1 MRTSLLNEV
10 HCFMQKITVLNRKT
24 LMFPLAVVLFEFC
37 VYIANDMIQPGMIA
51 VTTDF
56 HVSTEWVARSLTAY
70 LIGGTLLTWLL
81 GPLSDRMGRR
91 PVMLFGAVMFAV
103 SLLLILFAW
112 NIETFMLI
120 RIVQGVGLCYIMAV
134 GYAAIQESFEDKAA
148 VKVMAMMANV
158 ALLAPLVGPVLGA
171 AVISVWPWQVSFVLI
186 AVIAVLSVVGLYFNM
201 PETLVVNKNSPV
213 KPLSIKTVLDDYWAL
228 LQEAPF
234 VKAALC
240 MSLFGVPLIVWIG
253 LSPVI
258 LIKDSGMT
266 PMQYGLC
273 QLPVIGALIVGNIL
287 LMKVT
292 DKWPLDR
299 PMKFS
304 PAITIIGLLLMLPVL
319 YFPSHMALFI
329 ILGMSCFA
337 FAQGLAFAVM
347 YRFVMTSAAHGAG
360 VMGASVGMVL
370 MAGYALEL
378 ELAAWLYHRFSAT
391 GLFVMITIF
400 AVLYFVLLPGVLKRA
415 MAQREV

>member
-1 MRTSLLNEV
+1 
-10 HCFMQKITVLNRKT
+10 
-24 LMFPLAVVLFEFC
+24 LAIVLFEFC

-51 VTTDF
+51 VITDF
-56 HVSTEWVARSLTAY
+56 QVDAEWVPRSLTAY

-91 PVMLFGAVMFAV
+91 PVMLFGAAMFAI

-112 NIETFMLI
+112 NIETFMLM
-120 RIVQGVGLCYIMAV
+120 RVVQGLGLCYILAV

-158 ALLAPLVGPVLGA
+158 ALLAPLIGPVLLAPLIGPVLGA

-186 AVIAVLSVVGLYFNM
+186 AVVAVLSVVGLYFNM
-201 PETLVVNKNSPV
+201 PETLVVNKDSPA
-213 KPLSIKTVLDDYWAL
+213 KSLSLKTVLSDYWAL

-234 VKAALC
+234 VKAAIC

-266 PMQYGLC
+266 PMEYGLC
-273 QLPVIGALIVGNIL
+273 QLPVIGALILGNIL

-292 DKWPLDR
+292 DQWPLDR

-304 PAITIIGLLLMLPVL
+304 PAITILGLLLMLPVL
-319 YFPSHMALFI
+319 YFPNHMALFI

-360 VMGASVGMVL
+360 VMGAAVGMLL

-391 GLFVMITIF
+391 GLFVMLTIF

-415 MAQREV
+415 MVQREV

>member
-1 MRTSLLNEV
+1 MN
-10 HCFMQKITVLNRKT
+10 KINVLNSKT
-24 LMFPLAVVLFEFC
+24 LMFPLAIVLFEFC

-51 VTTDF
+51 VITDF
-56 HVSTEWVARSLTAY
+56 HVNTEWVARSLTAY
-70 LIGGTLLTWLL
+70 LIGGTLITWLL

-112 NIETFMLI
+112 NIETFMLM
-120 RIVQGVGLCYIMAV
+120 RVVQGIGLCYILAV
-134 GYAAIQESFEDKAA
+134 GYAAIQEAFEEKAA
-148 VKVMAMMANV
+148 IKVMAMMANV
-158 ALLAPLVGPVLGA
+158 ALLAPLIGPVAGA
-171 AVISVWPWQVSFVLI
+171 AVISIWPWQMSFVLV
-186 AVIAVLSVVGLYFNM
+186 AVFATLSVVGLYFHM
-201 PETLVVNKNSPV
+201 PETIIVNKATPRQ
-213 KPLSIKTVLDDYWAL
+213 PLSLKAVGADYLAL
-228 LQEAPF
+228 LREAPF
-234 VKAALC
+234 VKAAIC

-266 PMQYGLC
+266 PMEYGLC
-273 QLPVIGALIVGNIL
+273 QLPVIGALIIGNIL

-304 PAITIIGLLLMLPVL
+304 PAITVLGLLLMLPVL

-347 YRFVMTSAAHGAG
+347 YRIVMTSADHRMG
-360 VMGASVGMVL
+360 VMGAAVGMVL

-378 ELAAWLYHRFSAT
+378 ELAAWLYHHFSAT
-391 GLFVMITIF
+391 GLFVMLTIF

>member
-1 MRTSLLNEV
+1 M
-10 HCFMQKITVLNRKT
+10 HKINVLNRKT
-24 LMFPLAVVLFEFC
+24 LMFPLAIVLFEFC

-51 VTTDF
+51 VITDF
-56 HVSTEWVARSLTAY
+56 HVGTEWVARSLTAY

-91 PVMLFGAVMFAV
+91 PVMLFGALMFAV

-112 NIETFMLI
+112 NIETFMLM
-120 RIVQGVGLCYIMAV
+120 RIVQGLGLCYILAV
-134 GYAAIQESFEDKAA
+134 GYAAIQEAFEEKAA
-148 VKVMAMMANV
+148 IKVMAMMANV
-158 ALLAPLVGPVLGA
+158 ALLAPLIGPVAGA
-171 AVISVWPWQVSFVLI
+171 AVVSVWPWQVSFVLV
-186 AVIAVLSVVGLYFNM
+186 AVVTVFSVVGLYFNM
-201 PETLVVNKNSPV
+201 PETLVMNKAFEQ
-213 KPLSIKTVLDDYWAL
+213 PLSFKTVLGDYWAL
-228 LQEAPF
+228 LQETPF
-234 VKAALC
+234 VKAAIC

-266 PMQYGLC
+266 PMEYGLC
-273 QLPVIGALIVGNIL
+273 QLPVIGALIAGNVL

-304 PAITIIGLLLMLPVL
+304 PAIMVLGLLLMLPVL

-360 VMGASVGMVL
+360 VMGAAVGMVL

-378 ELAAWLYHRFSAT
+378 ELAAWLYNRFSAT
-391 GLFVMITIF
+391 GLFVMLTIF

>member
-1 MRTSLLNEV
+1 M
-10 HCFMQKITVLNRKT
+10 HKINVLNRKT
-24 LMFPLAVVLFEFC
+24 LMFPLAIVLFEFC

-51 VTTDF
+51 VITDF
-56 HVSTEWVARSLTAY
+56 QVDAEWVPRSLTAY

-91 PVMLFGAVMFAV
+91 PVMLFGAAMFAI

-112 NIETFMLI
+112 NIETFMLM
-120 RIVQGVGLCYIMAV
+120 RVVQGLGLCYILAV

-158 ALLAPLVGPVLGA
+158 ALLAPLIGPVLGA

-186 AVIAVLSVVGLYFNM
+186 AVVAVLSVVGLYFNM
-201 PETLVVNKNSPV
+201 PETLVVNKDSPA
-213 KPLSIKTVLDDYWAL
+213 KSLSLKTVLSDYWAL

-234 VKAALC
+234 VKAAIC

-266 PMQYGLC
+266 PMEYGLC
-273 QLPVIGALIVGNIL
+273 QLPVIGALILGNIL

-292 DKWPLDR
+292 DQWPLDR

-304 PAITIIGLLLMLPVL
+304 PAITILGLLLMLPVL
-319 YFPSHMALFI
+319 YFPNHMALFI

-360 VMGASVGMVL
+360 VMGAAVGMLL

-391 GLFVMITIF
+391 GLFVMLTIF

-415 MAQREV
+415 MVQREV

>member
-1 MRTSLLNEV
+1 MN
-10 HCFMQKITVLNRKT
+10 KINVLNRKT
-24 LMFPLAVVLFEFC
+24 LMFPLAIVLFEFC

-51 VTTDF
+51 VITDF
-56 HVSTEWVARSLTAY
+56 HVNAEWVARSLTAY
-70 LIGGTLLTWLL
+70 LIGGTLITWLL
-81 GPLSDRMGRR
+81 GPLSDRLGRR

-120 RIVQGVGLCYIMAV
+120 RIVQGLGLCYILAV
-134 GYAAIQESFEDKAA
+134 GYAAIQEAFEEKAA
-148 VKVMAMMANV
+148 IKVMAMMANV
-158 ALLAPLVGPVLGA
+158 ALLAPLIGPVAGA
-171 AVISVWPWQVSFVLI
+171 AVISIWPWQMSFVLI
-186 AVIAVLSVVGLYFNM
+186 AVVAVLSVVGLYFNM
-201 PETLVVNKNSPV
+201 PETMIVNKDAPKQTISLKV
-213 KPLSIKTVLDDYWAL
+213 VCADYLAL
-228 LQEAPF
+228 FREAPF

-266 PMQYGLC
+266 PMEYGLC
-273 QLPVIGALIVGNIL
+273 QLPVIGALIIGNIL

-304 PAITIIGLLLMLPVL
+304 PVITIVGLLLMLPVL

-329 ILGMSCFA
+329 ILGMTCFA

-347 YRFVMTSAAHGAG
+347 YRFVMTSADHRMG
-360 VMGASVGMVL
+360 VMGAAVGMLL

-378 ELAAWLYHRFSAT
+378 ELAAWLYNRFSAT
-391 GLFVMITIF
+391 GLFVMLSIF

-415 MAQREV
+415 MAQRETKV

>member
-1 MRTSLLNEV
+1 M
-10 HCFMQKITVLNRKT
+10 HKINVLNRKT
-24 LMFPLAVVLFEFC
+24 LMFPLAIVLFEFC
-37 VYIANDMIQPGMIA
+37 VYIANDMIQPGMIS
-51 VTTDF
+51 VVTDF
-56 HVSTEWVARSLTAY
+56 HIGTEWVARSLTAY

-112 NIETFMLI
+112 NIESFMLM
-120 RIVQGVGLCYIMAV
+120 RIVQGLGLCYILAV
-134 GYAAIQESFEDKAA
+134 GYAAIQEAFEEKAA
-148 VKVMAMMANV
+148 IKVMAMMANV
-158 ALLAPLVGPVLGA
+158 ALLAPLIGPVAGA
-171 AVISVWPWQVSFVLI
+171 AVVSVWPWQVSFVLV
-186 AVIAVLSVVGLYFNM
+186 AVVAVLSVVGLYFNM
-201 PETLVVNKNSPV
+201 PETLVVNKELSVNKASTQ
-213 KPLSIKTVLDDYWAL
+213 PLSIKAILGDYWVL

-266 PMQYGLC
+266 PMEYGLC
-273 QLPVIGALIVGNIL
+273 QLPVIGALIIGNIL

-299 PMKFS
+299 PMRFS
-304 PAITIIGLLLMLPVL
+304 PAITVLGLLLMLPVL

-347 YRFVMTSAAHGAG
+347 YRFVMTSAPHGAG
-360 VMGASVGMVL
+360 VMGAAVGMLL

-391 GLFVMITIF
+391 GLFVMLTIF
-400 AVLYFVLLPGVLKRA
+400 AVLYFVLLPGVLTRA

>member
-1 MRTSLLNEV
+1 MN
-10 HCFMQKITVLNRKT
+10 KITVLNRKT

-51 VTTDF
+51 VITDF
-56 HVSTEWVARSLTAY
+56 HVGTEWVARSLTAY
-70 LIGGTLLTWLL
+70 LIGGTLVTWLL
-81 GPLSDRMGRR
+81 GPLSDRLGRR

-103 SLLLILFAW
+103 SLLLILFSW
-112 NIETFMLI
+112 NIETFMLM
-120 RIVQGVGLCYIMAV
+120 RIVQGVGLCYILAV
-134 GYAAIQESFEDKAA
+134 GYAAIQEAFEEKAA
-148 VKVMAMMANV
+148 IKVMAMMANV
-158 ALLAPLVGPVLGA
+158 ALLAPLIGPVAGA
-171 AVISVWPWQVSFVLI
+171 AVVSVWPWQVSFILI
-186 AVIAVLSVVGLYFNM
+186 AVVAVLSVVGLYFNM
-201 PETLVVNKNSPV
+201 PETLVVNKAEP
-213 KPLSIKTVLDDYWAL
+213 KPSLSFRAVLGDYWAL
-228 LQEAPF
+228 FQEAPF

-266 PMQYGLC
+266 PMEYGLC
-273 QLPVIGALIVGNIL
+273 QLPVIGALIIGNIL

-304 PAITIIGLLLMLPVL
+304 PAITVLGLLLMLPVL
-319 YFPSHMALFI
+319 YFPQHMSLFI

-347 YRFVMTSAAHGAG
+347 YRFVMTSAPHGAG
-360 VMGASVGMVL
+360 VMGAAVGMLL
-370 MAGYALEL
+370 MAGYAVEL
-378 ELAAWLYHRFSAT
+378 ELAAWLYSHFSAT
-391 GLFVMITIF
+391 GLFVMLTIF
-400 AVLYFVLLPGVLKRA
+400 AVLYFVLLPGVLRRA
-415 MAQREV
+415 MAQREADAS

>member
-1 MRTSLLNEV
+1 M
-10 HCFMQKITVLNRKT
+10 HKINVLNRKT
-24 LMFPLAVVLFEFC
+24 LMFPLAIVLFEFC
-37 VYIANDMIQPGMIA
+37 VYIANDMIQPGMIS
-51 VTTDF
+51 VVTDF
-56 HVSTEWVARSLTAY
+56 HIGTEWVARSLTAY

-112 NIETFMLI
+112 NIESFMLM
-120 RIVQGVGLCYIMAV
+120 RIVQGLGLCYILAV
-134 GYAAIQESFEDKAA
+134 GYAAIQEAFEEKAA
-148 VKVMAMMANV
+148 IKVMAMMANV
-158 ALLAPLVGPVLGA
+158 ALLAPLIGPVAGA
-171 AVISVWPWQVSFVLI
+171 AVVSVWPWQVSFVLV
-186 AVIAVLSVVGLYFNM
+186 AVVAVLSVVGLYFNM
-201 PETLVVNKNSPV
+201 PETLVVNKELSVNKASTQ
-213 KPLSIKTVLDDYWAL
+213 PLSIKAILGDYWVL

-266 PMQYGLC
+266 PMEYGLC
-273 QLPVIGALIVGNIL
+273 QLPVIGALIIGNIL

-299 PMKFS
+299 PMRFS
-304 PAITIIGLLLMLPVL
+304 PAITVLGLLLMLPVL

-347 YRFVMTSAAHGAG
+347 YRFVMTSAPHGAG
-360 VMGASVGMVL
+360 VMGAAVGMLL

-378 ELAAWLYHRFSAT
+378 ELAAWLYHRFSAM
-391 GLFVMITIF
+391 GLFVMLTIF

-415 MAQREV
+415 MAQREA

>member
-1 MRTSLLNEV
+1 M
-10 HCFMQKITVLNRKT
+10 HKINVLNRKT
-24 LMFPLAVVLFEFC
+24 LMFPLAIVLFEFC
-37 VYIANDMIQPGMIA
+37 VYIANDMIQPGMIS
-51 VTTDF
+51 VVTDF
-56 HVSTEWVARSLTAY
+56 HIGTEWVARSLTAY

-112 NIETFMLI
+112 NIESFMLM
-120 RIVQGVGLCYIMAV
+120 RIVQGLGLCYILAV
-134 GYAAIQESFEDKAA
+134 GYAAIQEAFEEKAA
-148 VKVMAMMANV
+148 IKVMAMMANV
-158 ALLAPLVGPVLGA
+158 ALLAPLIGPVAGA
-171 AVISVWPWQVSFVLI
+171 AVVSVWPWQVSFVLV
-186 AVIAVLSVVGLYFNM
+186 AVVAVLSVVGLYFNM
-201 PETLVVNKNSPV
+201 PETLVVNKELSVNKASTQ
-213 KPLSIKTVLDDYWAL
+213 PLSIKAILGDYWVL

-240 MSLFGVPLIVWIG
+240 MSLFGVPLIVWI
-253 LSPVI
+253 
-258 LIKDSGMT
+258 KDSGMT
-266 PMQYGLC
+266 PMEYGLC
-273 QLPVIGALIVGNIL
+273 QLPVIGALIIGNIL

-299 PMKFS
+299 PMRFS
-304 PAITIIGLLLMLPVL
+304 PAITVLGLLLMLPVL

-347 YRFVMTSAAHGAG
+347 YRFVMTSAPHGAG
-360 VMGASVGMVL
+360 VMGAAVGMLL

-378 ELAAWLYHRFSAT
+378 ELAAWLYHRFSAM
-391 GLFVMITIF
+391 GLFVMLTIF

-415 MAQREV
+415 MAQREA

>member
-1 MRTSLLNEV
+1 MN
-10 HCFMQKITVLNRKT
+10 KINVLNRKT
-24 LMFPLAVVLFEFC
+24 LMFPLAIVLFEFC

-51 VTTDF
+51 VITDF
-56 HVSTEWVARSLTAY
+56 HVDTEWVARSLTAY
-70 LIGGTLLTWLL
+70 LIGGTLITWLL
-81 GPLSDRMGRR
+81 GPLSDRLGRR

-120 RIVQGVGLCYIMAV
+120 RVVQGVGLCYILAV
-134 GYAAIQESFEDKAA
+134 GYAAIQEAFEEKAA
-148 VKVMAMMANV
+148 IKVMAMMANV
-158 ALLAPLVGPVLGA
+158 ALLAPLIGPVAGA
-171 AVISVWPWQVSFVLI
+171 AVISIWPWQMSFVLI
-186 AVIAVLSVVGLYFNM
+186 AGVAVLSVIGLYFHM
-201 PETLVVNKNSPV
+201 PETLVVNKDAPKQAISLKV
-213 KPLSIKTVLDDYWAL
+213 VGADYLAL
-228 LQEAPF
+228 FGEAPF
-234 VKAALC
+234 VKAAIC

-266 PMQYGLC
+266 PMEYGLC
-273 QLPVIGALIVGNIL
+273 QLPVIGALIIGNIL

-304 PAITIIGLLLMLPVL
+304 PAITVLGLLLMLPVL

-347 YRFVMTSAAHGAG
+347 YRFVMTSADHRMG
-360 VMGASVGMVL
+360 VMGAAVGMLL

-378 ELAAWLYHRFSAT
+378 ELAAWLYNRFSAT
-391 GLFVMITIF
+391 GLFVMLTIF

-415 MAQREV
+415 MAQRENEVG